1 MIQSIEQANQSK
13 NLIEELRSLV
23 QEDWVLMNNE
33 IQVQLN
39 SDIGLINSISH
50 YIINSGGKRLRPLI
64 DLTCLQSMR

>member
-13 NLIEELRSLV
+13 NLIEELRSLL
-23 QEDWVLMNNE
+23 QEDWALMNNE

-64 DLTCLQSMR
+64 VLLAYRA

>member
-33 IQVQLN
+33 IQAQLN

-50 YIINSGGKRLRPLI
+50 YIINSGGKRVRPLI
-64 DLTCLQSMR
+64 VLLAYRA